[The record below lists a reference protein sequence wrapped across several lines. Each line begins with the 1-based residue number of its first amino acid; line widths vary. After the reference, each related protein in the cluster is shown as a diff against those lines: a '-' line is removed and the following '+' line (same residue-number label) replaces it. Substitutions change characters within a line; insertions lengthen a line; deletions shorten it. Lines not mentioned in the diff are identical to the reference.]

1 METKFDV
8 TDEYSIGI
16 KCMHCGH
23 NKLHAP
29 ILVTGNIGLYTFI
42 EVGCLKCHKPTF
54 VNFHIVDNEVSVS
67 VTDSEP

>member
-8 TDEYSIGI
+8 ADEYSIGI

-29 ILVTGNIGLYTFI
+29 VLVTGNIGLHTFI
-42 EVGCLKCHKPTF
+42 EVGCLKCHKSTF
-54 VNFHIVDNEVSVS
+54 VNFLIVNSEVSVS